1 MKAALLAAL
10 LLLPL
15 SAAAQMV
22 KCVDARGRTHYT
34 DKPDA
39 DCKGAKSTTVIAPAP
54 GPAPSPAPAAPAARS
69 SKAPA
74 GKAPGPQAK
83 APKAQPRSDHDQRK
97 FLADCRASQEMLEWL
112 GTPAGQKSENHA
124 ARVQM
129 LQRSMRD
136 CP

>member
-34 DKPDA
+34 DKPDI
-39 DCKGAKSTTVIAPAP
+39 DCKGAKSSTVIAPAP
-54 GPAPSPAPAAPAARS
+54 TPPAAQPAPKASA
-69 SKAPA
+69 KAPA
-74 GKAPGPQAK
+74 QKVPGPQAK
-83 APKAQPRSDHDQRK
+83 ASRPQPRSEHDQRK
-97 FLADCRASQEMLEWL
+97 FLADCKASQEMLDWL
-112 GTPAGQKSENHA
+112 ETPAGQKSENRA
-124 ARVQM
+124 AREQM
-129 LQRSMRD
+129 LRKSMRG